1 MADAKML
8 GILFSNMHDDA
19 LSELTLH
26 RTMGSVPFGGRYRLV
41 DFALSNMVNS
51 GIKDVG
57 IITKSNYHSL
67 MDHLG
72 AGREWD
78 LARKIGGL
86 TLLPPYSR
94 TGTGIYHG
102 RLNALAGILGYIQA
116 SKSPYVALCDCDLVC
131 NFDFKDMLKAHID
144 SGANITVA
152 YTVREIEDGEKD
164 NAVLAVGKNNMLRDI
179 YWNPD
184 VQGDQEI
191 YMNIAIINKDLL
203 VHRVTNAVAQ
213 NKTDFYRDV
222 IAEEAENGRVDC
234 YRFDG
239 FCDRIHNMESFF
251 QTNMELLKADVRKE
265 LFNVQRPIYTKVRD
279 EVPAK
284 YGLQAKVMNSL
295 VADGCII
302 EGQVENSI
310 IFRGVKVG
318 KGTVI
323 RNSIIMQGTTI
334 EDGAQ
339 LDYVITDKD
348 VLIKDGRKL
357 AGYLTYPLYVPKGRQ
372 I

>member
-1 MADAKML
+1 
-8 GILFSNMHDDA
+8 
-19 LSELTLH
+19 
-26 RTMGSVPFGGRYRLV
+26 
-41 DFALSNMVNS
+41 
-51 GIKDVG
+51 
-57 IITKSNYHSL
+57 
-67 MDHLG
+67 
-72 AGREWD
+72 
-78 LARKIGGL
+78 
-86 TLLPPYSR
+86 
-94 TGTGIYHG
+94 
-102 RLNALAGILGYIQA
+102 
-116 SKSPYVALCDCDLVC
+116 
-131 NFDFKDMLKAHID
+131 
-144 SGANITVA
+144 
-152 YTVREIEDGEKD
+152 
-164 NAVLAVGKNNMLRDI
+164 
-179 YWNPD
+179 
-184 VQGDQEI
+184 
-191 YMNIAIINKDLL
+191 
-203 VHRVTNAVAQ
+203 
-213 NKTDFYRDV
+213 
-222 IAEEAENGRVDC
+222 
-234 YRFDG
+234 
-239 FCDRIHNMESFF
+239 MESFF